1 MKYSTQVKLESI
13 EAFFSSYAYEIAISL
28 CLISIIIIIYFY
40 LINRKQKLVM
50 ESSVYYHEV
59 KDLNNRYSFHEDIF
73 DAGVYDFTYE
83 FTTKQ
88 KYDRYSLEDVMD
100 ILLQDKLLEFER
112 AIQSVDENKES
123 FQKYCIEL
131 DGFHSEM
138 TEEEC
143 RLYKIKYSWYLK
155 TEQKLVENIIKKP
168 VLAIE
173 VDCRKEYTSP
183 AGRNHYEKGRLFHDS
198 EVREMVAAARSY
210 EIYKAEE
217 DYRRRM
223 ERNRITAKKRYQ
235 VLHRDKFRCQICG
248 AREEDGAR
256 LHVDHIV
263 PVSKGGTSDMDNLRT
278 LCDRCNLGKGDSIED

>member
-1 MKYSTQVKLESI
+1 MKYSTQVKLERI
-13 EAFFSSYAYEIAISL
+13 GAFFSSYAAEIAISV
-28 CLISIIIIIYFY
+28 CLIAIIIIIYFY
-40 LINRKQKLVM
+40 LISKKRKLVM

-59 KDLNNRYSFHEDIF
+59 KDLNSRYNFHEDIF

-112 AIQSVDENKES
+112 AIQSVDDNKRA
-123 FQKYCIEL
+123 FQNYCMEL

-155 TEQKLVENIIKKP
+155 TEQKLVESLIKKP

-173 VDCRKEYTSP
+173 VDCWKEYTSP

-256 LHVDHIV
+256 LHVDHII